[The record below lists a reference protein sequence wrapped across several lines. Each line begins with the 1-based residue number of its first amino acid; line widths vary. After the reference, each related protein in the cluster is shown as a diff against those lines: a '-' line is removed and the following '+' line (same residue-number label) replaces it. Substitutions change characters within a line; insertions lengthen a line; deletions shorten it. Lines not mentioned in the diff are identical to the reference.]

1 MFGARMQEGA
11 ESWEAEEFAAM
22 EADWEEEQM
31 LLGEEADLL
40 PEKSSNGVHL
50 EHLKWE

>member
-11 ESWEAEEFAAM
+11 ESWEAKEFAAM
-22 EADWEEEQM
+22 EVDWEEEQM
-31 LLGEEADLL
+31 LLGEVAGLL
-40 PEKSSNGVHL
+40 LEKSSNGVHL